1 MKKILETFKGKQ
13 KQIPPMYSAIQVEGK
28 KLYEYARQGKI
39 VDIKSRDIEIYNIE
53 LVSVLPQTQE
63 IIYKV
68 KCSKGTYIRTL
79 SENIAEKLGSVGF
92 MKSLNRTMVG
102 NFEIKD
108 AVTISEIEKKEILD
122 KKFITIEKFFKENNK
137 IILNDTDLKKFLN
150 GVKLSIN
157 MLDGIYRVYDKNNIF
172 IGVGILNENEFKRD
186 ICIDKF

>member
-13 KQIPPMYSAIQVEGK
+13 KQIPPMYSAIKVEGK